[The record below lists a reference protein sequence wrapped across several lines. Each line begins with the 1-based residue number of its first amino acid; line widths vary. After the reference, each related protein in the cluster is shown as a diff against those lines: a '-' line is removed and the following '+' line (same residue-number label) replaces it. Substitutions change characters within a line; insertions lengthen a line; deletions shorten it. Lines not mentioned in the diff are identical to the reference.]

1 MTTTIPGQSGTNEA
15 IDDLQIIQT
24 PPSTEDAHLLIQM
37 QIAATMSGAW
47 RGLELLR
54 TFEKPPTLAQALK
67 RFPRGSEEQGCI
79 SAFLGMGET
88 TATFVRQG
96 LVSEALVQDLYS
108 IALMWGHVEKI
119 AKGIRRE
126 SGEPRM
132 YENFEWLAKRPI
144 NVGRS

>member
-1 MTTTIPGQSGTNEA
+1 MTATIPGQIDTTESA
-15 IDDLQIIQT
+15 ADDLQIMET
-24 PPSTEDAHLLIQM
+24 PPTTEDAHLLIQM
-37 QIAATMSGAW
+37 QISATMSGAW

-67 RFPRGSEEQGCI
+67 RFPRASEEQGCI

-88 TATFVRQG
+88 LATFVRQG
-96 LVSEALVQDLYS
+96 LVNQALVQDLYS
-108 IALMWGHVEKI
+108 VALMWSLVEKI

-132 YENFEWLAKRPI
+132 YENFEWLANQPI
-144 NVGRS
+144 DTGR

>member
-1 MTTTIPGQSGTNEA
+1 MTTSIPGQIDATQA
-15 IDDLQIIQT
+15 AADDLQIIQT
-24 PPSTEDAHLLIQM
+24 PATTEDAHLLIQM

-88 TATFVRQG
+88 TATFVRHG
-96 LVSEALVQDLYS
+96 LVNEALVQDLY
-108 IALMWGHVEKI
+108 AVTRMWGVVEKI
-119 AKGIRRE
+119 AKGLRRE

-144 NVGRS
+144 NVVR